1 MYLSSVIPKYLRHPQ
16 SKTTCIPAQAITET
30 AKRHRMGDWITL
42 VHGKI
47 TPVFIEKDP
56 TV

>member
-30 AKRHRMGDWITL
+30 AKRHRMGAWITL

-47 TPVFIEKDP
+47 TPVFIEKDS